1 MVDESVAARRVS
13 VRTRASV
20 ASPARDGQF
29 ANGDGK
35 VAAKVTSTDTGG
47 AFVDTV
53 QSPPSYP
60 RPRRYPRLELSAF
73 VELRRGDDDK
83 AAGPLL
89 QLPVRNIS
97 RGGVLVGDAG
107 EDLAAFALGELLSV
121 TIVDASGDIDAAA
134 HVDGRV
140 VRHDAGGMA
149 LSWDDSDGVAV
160 VGAFL
165 DRFYSKR

>member
-1 MVDESVAARRVS
+1 MNA
-13 VRTRASV
+13 
-20 ASPARDGQF
+20 
-29 ANGDGK
+29 
-35 VAAKVTSTDTGG
+35 
-47 AFVDTV
+47 V

-60 RPRRYPRLELSAF
+60 RPRRYPRLELAA
-73 VELRRGDDDK
+73 VVDVRRADG
-83 AAGPLL
+83 AAVL

-107 EDLAAFALGELLSV
+107 ENLSGFPLGETLAV
-121 TIVDASGDIDAAA
+121 TIIDKSGDLDAAA
-134 HVDGRV
+134 AVEARV

-149 LSWDDSDGVAV
+149 LSWDDSDRGVAV

>member
-1 MVDESVAARRVS
+1 MTWVWRHEQVIQRMPGWGRGLRMRPRRLRKVAAR
-13 VRTRASV
+13 
-20 ASPARDGQF
+20 
-29 ANGDGK
+29 
-35 VAAKVTSTDTGG
+35 AAPSDTGL
-47 AFVDTV
+47 ASVDTV
-53 QSPPSYP
+53 ETPPSFP

-73 VELRRGDDDK
+73 VEVRRGDEPG
-83 AAGPLL
+83 AMV

-107 EDLAAFALGELLSV
+107 VDLTVFAPGERLAI
-121 TIVDASGDIDAAA
+121 TIVDASGDLDAAA
-134 HVDGRV
+134 HVEGHV

-149 LSWDDSDGVAV
+149 LSWDHSDGGVRD

>member
-1 MVDESVAARRVS
+1 
-13 VRTRASV
+13 
-20 ASPARDGQF
+20 
-29 ANGDGK
+29 
-35 VAAKVTSTDTGG
+35 
-47 AFVDTV
+47 VDTV

-60 RPRRYPRLELSAF
+60 RPRRYPRLELSAV
-73 VELRRGDDDK
+73 VEVRRGDEPG
-83 AAGPLL
+83 AMV

-107 EDLAAFALGELLSV
+107 VDLKVFALGDLLAV
-121 TIVDASGDIDAAA
+121 TIVDASGDLDAAA
-134 HVDGRV
+134 HVEGHV

-149 LSWDDSDGVAV
+149 LSWDDSDGGVRD